1 MLLDKLVLRKHEL
14 LNELNENY
22 EKIILSYSKQKDYIE
37 KEIDELYKSEYES
50 LSLIKTKLNYLFLNY
65 NDFLKKYKD
74 KFSKIGKNKMI

>member
-22 EKIILSYSKQKDYIE
+22 EKIILSYSKQKDSIE
-37 KEIDELYKSEYES
+37 KEIDELYKCEYES